1 MKVTVNNNQVSKER
15 PFPKLMILKSTGSI
29 ILATRY
35 ETNGR
40 PFGTLLTKAELNP
53 IGDIMSW
60 SNEFVDFEG
69 SVTLSND

>member
-1 MKVTVNNNQVSKER
+1 MKVIVNDNQVPKER
-15 PFPKLMILKSTGSI
+15 PFQKLMILKSTGSI

-53 IGDIMSW
+53 IGDIKSW

>member
-1 MKVTVNNNQVSKER
+1 MKVTVNSNQVSKDR

-35 ETNGR
+35 ESTGR
-40 PFGTLLTKAELNP
+40 PFGTLLTKTELNP
-53 IGDIMSW
+53 IGDVKSW